1 MVEES
6 GNGQSLAE
14 DIRSG
19 EVYGK
24 RFCSVCSLGVVRLN
38 SAHERL
44 RVLERDV
51 GIKCKVV

>member
-6 GNGQSLAE
+6 GNGQSLAQ
-14 DIRSG
+14 DVRSG
-19 EVYGK
+19 EVYGE
-24 RFCSVCSLGVVRLN
+24 RFCSVCSLSVVRLN

-44 RVLERDV
+44 SVLERDV